1 MKLTLN
7 GALDLSRSINSQTI
21 WNKRSVDFFNKLAAE
36 LKDDALTVLENKPS
50 PRSQSGRGNK
60 NTGNTRRSVYTAKL
74 KQTNRLR
81 MSEGFKLASSLE
93 YAPFIHGKPIFRG
106 FTPIKRTRPFFPPYK
121 EGSSLANW
129 AKRGTPKMNAFLVA
143 RKISQRGLKMKP
155 FIGGVVYEK
164 QKEIKE
170 GAEDMLRLIAK
181 DIARS
186 VK

>member
-1 MKLTLN
+1 MKLTLT

-21 WNKRSVDFFNKLAAE
+21 WNKRSTDYFNKLAKE
-36 LKDDALTVLENKPS
+36 LKEDSLNALENKPS

-60 NTGNTRRSVYTAKL
+60 NTGTTRRSVFTAKL
-74 KQTNRLR
+74 GNTNRLR
-81 MSEGFKLASSLE
+81 MSEGFKLASSAP
-93 YAPFIHGKPIFRG
+93 YAPFIHGKPIYRG
-106 FTPIKRTRPFFPPYK
+106 FTPVKRTKPFFPPYK
-121 EGSSLANW
+121 EGSSLAKW
-129 AKRGTPKMNAFLVA
+129 ARRGQPKLNPFLVA
-143 RKISQRGLKMKP
+143 KAISRRGLKMKP

>member
-7 GALDLSRSINSQTI
+7 GALDLSRAINSQSI
-21 WNKRSVDFFNKLAAE
+21 WNKRSVDYFNELGKE
-36 LKDDALTVLENKPS
+36 LKQDALDALDKSPS
-50 PRSQSGRGNK
+50 PRSQAGRGNK
-60 NTGNTRRSVYTAKL
+60 NTGTTRRSVYVRKL
-74 KQTNRLR
+74 KDTDRLR
-81 MSEGFKLASSLE
+81 MSGGIKLATDLA

-106 FTPIKRTRPFFPPYK
+106 FSPIKRTKPFFPPYQ
-121 EGSSLANW
+121 EGTPLAKW

-155 FIGGVVYEK
+155 FIGGVVFEK

-170 GAEDMLRLIAK
+170 RGEEMLRLIAK